1 MLKSRM
7 SKRGFT
13 LIELLVVVVVLA
25 VLAAVV
31 LPKFANSSQRSK
43 ESALKAD
50 LKMIRNAVQ
59 LYKNDTGAYPKL
71 LSDLAGT
78 SAAAQG
84 LDAGGTAQAITA
96 GDWRGPYVES
106 LPNDPVSGSAFTYT
120 TTSPGVGNVKSS
132 ATGNDSSGVAFS
144 SY

>member
-1 MLKSRM
+1 MSRM
-7 SKRGFT
+7 NRKGFT

-59 LYKNDTGAYPKL
+59 LYKNDTGYYPKL
-71 LSDLAGT
+71 LSDL
-78 SAAAQG
+78 SATTAPSQG
-84 LDAGGTAQAITA
+84 LDSAGTAQSITA
-96 GDWRGPYVES
+96 ADWRGPYIES
-106 LPNDPVSGSAFTYT
+106 LPTDPISGSAFSYT
-120 TTSPGVGNVKSS
+120 ATSPGVGTVKSS
-132 ATGNDSSGVAFS
+132 ATGNDSASVAFS